1 MNLLRHQKNGAAL
14 GPFVNG
20 GGVGGVMEGEK
31 RVVVFSV

>member
-20 GGVGGVMEGEK
+20 GGVEGGDGGGEEGGG
-31 RVVVFSV
+31 F